1 MNTLRKWGRKMTKIA
16 LFPGSF
22 DPFTNGHLDT
32 VERTSKLFDQVVIAV
47 ATNTSKN
54 ALFSLEEKM
63 MFIKQSVEHIENI
76 SVKEHSGG
84 LTVELAKKIGAV
96 TLVRGLRNN
105 ADFEYESTI
114 ATMNK
119 IQHKDIE
126 TVFLMSNEKYRF
138 LSSSLIKEVAMF
150 GGDVSSLVP
159 VGVNEAIKKKYAK
172 IK

>member
-1 MNTLRKWGRKMTKIA
+1 MNTLRKWGREMTKIA

-63 MFIKQSVEHIENI
+63 TFIKKSVEHIEN
-76 SVKEHSGG
+76 VRVTEHSGG

-126 TVFLMSNEKYRF
+126 TVFIMSNEKYRF

-159 VGVNEAIKKKYAK
+159 DVVNKAIKKKYAK
-172 IK
+172 IE

>member
-1 MNTLRKWGRKMTKIA
+1 MNTLRKWGREMTKIA

-63 MFIKQSVEHIENI
+63 TFIKKSVEHIEN
-76 SVKEHSGG
+76 VRVTEHSGG

-159 VGVNEAIKKKYAK
+159 DGVNKAIKKKYAK
-172 IK
+172 IE

>member
-1 MNTLRKWGRKMTKIA
+1 MNRIA

-32 VERTSKLFDQVVIAV
+32 VERASKLFDQVVIAV
-47 ATNTSKN
+47 STNTSKN

-63 MFIKQSVEHIENI
+63 TFIKNAVEHIENI
-76 SVKEHSGG
+76 SVTEHSGG
-84 LTVELAKKIGAV
+84 LTVDLAKRIGAV
-96 TLVRGLRNN
+96 TLLRGLRNN

-114 ATMNK
+114 AAMNK
-119 IQHKDIE
+119 VQHKDIE
-126 TVFLMSNEKYRF
+126 TIFLMSNEKYRF

-159 VGVNEAIKKKYAK
+159 IGVNDAIKRKYKK
-172 IK
+172 

>member
-1 MNTLRKWGRKMTKIA
+1 MNTLRKWGSKMTKIA

-63 MFIKQSVEHIENI
+63 TFIKKSVEHIENI
-76 SVKEHSGG
+76 SVREHSGG

-159 VGVNEAIKKKYAK
+159 DVVNKAIKKKYAK
-172 IK
+172 IE

>member
-1 MNTLRKWGRKMTKIA
+1 MNTLRKWGREMTKIA

-54 ALFSLEEKM
+54 ALFSLEEKKT
-63 MFIKQSVEHIENI
+63 FIKKSVEHIEN
-76 SVKEHSGG
+76 VRVTEHSGG

-159 VGVNEAIKKKYAK
+159 DVVNKAIKKKYAK
-172 IK
+172 IE

>member
-1 MNTLRKWGRKMTKIA
+1 MDKIA

-32 VERTSKLFDQVVIAV
+32 VERASKLFDQVVIAV
-47 ATNTSKN
+47 ATNSTKN
-54 ALFSLEEKM
+54 ALFSLEEKIT
-63 MFIKQSVEHIENI
+63 FIKKAVEHIENV
-76 SVKEHSGG
+76 SVTEHSGG
-84 LTVELAKKIGAV
+84 LTVNLAKKIGAV
-96 TLVRGLRNN
+96 TLLRGLRNN

-126 TVFLMSNEKYRF
+126 TMFLMSNEKYLF

-159 VGVNEAIKKKYAK
+159 AGVNEAIKIKYQK
-172 IK
+172 

>member
-1 MNTLRKWGRKMTKIA
+1 MNTLRKWGREMTKIA

-63 MFIKQSVEHIENI
+63 TFIKKSVEHIEN
-76 SVKEHSGG
+76 VRVTEHSGG

-159 VGVNEAIKKKYAK
+159 DGVNKAIKEKYAK
-172 IK
+172 IE

>member
-1 MNTLRKWGRKMTKIA
+1 MNKIA

-32 VERTSKLFDQVVIAV
+32 VERAAKLFDQVVIAV

-54 ALFSLEEKM
+54 ALFTLEEKM
-63 MFIKQSVEHIENI
+63 TFIKSTVDYLENVSVT
-76 SVKEHSGG
+76 EHSGG
-84 LTVELAKKIGAV
+84 LTVELAKEIGAV
-96 TLVRGLRNN
+96 TLLRGLRNN

-119 IQHKDIE
+119 IQYKDIE
-126 TVFLMSNEKYRF
+126 TIFLMSNEKYRF

-150 GGDVSSLVP
+150 GGDVSTLVP
-159 VGVNEAIKKKYAK
+159 AVVNEAIKLKYQK
-172 IK
+172 

>member
-1 MNTLRKWGRKMTKIA
+1 MNTLRKWGREMTKIA

-63 MFIKQSVEHIENI
+63 TFIKKSVEHIEN
-76 SVKEHSGG
+76 VRVTEHSGG

-159 VGVNEAIKKKYAK
+159 DVVNKAIKKKYAK
-172 IK
+172 IE

>member
-1 MNTLRKWGRKMTKIA
+1 MSRIV

-32 VERTSKLFDQVVIAV
+32 VERASKLFDQVVIAV
-47 ATNTSKN
+47 ATNTSKS
-54 ALFSLEEKM
+54 ALFSLEEKIT
-63 MFIKQSVEHIENI
+63 FIKSAVEHIGN
-76 SVKEHSGG
+76 VRVTEHSGG
-84 LTVELAKKIGAV
+84 LTVELAKKIGAIA
-96 TLVRGLRNN
+96 LLRGLRNN

-126 TVFLMSNEKYRF
+126 TIFLMSNEKYRF

-150 GGDVSSLVP
+150 GGDVSPLVP
-159 VGVNEAIKKKYAK
+159 AVVNEAIKKKYQK
-172 IK
+172 

>member
-1 MNTLRKWGRKMTKIA
+1 MNTLRKWGREMTKIA

-63 MFIKQSVEHIENI
+63 TFIKKSVEHIEN
-76 SVKEHSGG
+76 VRVTEHSGG

-159 VGVNEAIKKKYAK
+159 CGVNEAIKKKYAK

>member
-1 MNTLRKWGRKMTKIA
+1 MNTLRKWGREMTKIA

-63 MFIKQSVEHIENI
+63 TFIKKSVEHIEN
-76 SVKEHSGG
+76 VRVTEHSGG
-84 LTVELAKKIGAV
+84 LTGELAKKIGAV

-159 VGVNEAIKKKYAK
+159 DVVNKAIKKKYAK
-172 IK
+172 IE

>member
-1 MNTLRKWGRKMTKIA
+1 MNTLRKWGSKMTKIA

-63 MFIKQSVEHIENI
+63 TFIKQSVEHIENI
-76 SVKEHSGG
+76 SVREHSGG

-150 GGDVSSLVP
+150 GGDISSLVP
-159 VGVNEAIKKKYAK
+159 VGVNEAIKRKYAK